1 MFHAKRP
8 EEAADQALV
17 AHLSRQTSHRGGS
30 ISPKGAFPKDI
41 DGSHTKKTE
50 LAIYIDEVSKSF
62 GNHSVLSKVSLA
74 VPRGSIHGIMGKSGA
89 GKTTLIRIAG
99 LLEKPD
105 QGSIWYEGIG
115 MPVHELHGRAMLE
128 ARRQVGF
135 VFQSFNLFS
144 SRSASGNIAFPLEAA
159 GWPREKIRARVEE
172 LLEFVEL
179 SDKAN
184 RPAGRLSGGEKQ
196 RVAIARALANS
207 PSMLL
212 SDEATSA
219 LDPETTRAVLD
230 LIRSLRDRLNLT
242 VIMVTHQ
249 KEVIRRI
256 CDTVSVI
263 SGGSIV
269 EQGSVAEVFSNPR
282 SEAAKAFLK
291 EEEEKGHSYV

>member
-17 AHLSRQTSHRGGS
+17 AHPSHHTPHHGAS
-30 ISPKGAFPKDI
+30 FTPIGAFPKDI
-41 DGSHTKKTE
+41 GDSHTKKIE
-50 LAIYIDEVSKSF
+50 LAIRIDRVSKSF
-62 GNHSVLSKVSLA
+62 GNHSVLNEISLD
-74 VPRGSIHGIMGKSGA
+74 VPKGNIHGIMGKSGA

-105 QGSIWYEGIG
+105 EGSIWYEGIS
-115 MPVHELHGRAMLE
+115 MPVHELYGRAMLE

-144 SRSASGNIAFPLEAA
+144 SRTAAGNIAFPLEAA
-159 GWPREKIRARVEE
+159 GWPREKIRVRVEE
-172 LLEFVEL
+172 LLELVEL
-179 SDKAN
+179 SDKAD
-184 RPAGRLSGGEKQ
+184 RPACRLSGGEKQ

-219 LDPETTRAVLD
+219 LDPETTRSVLD
-230 LIRSLRDRLNLT
+230 LIRSLRDRLGLT

-269 EQGSVAEVFSNPR
+269 EQGSVAEVFSNPI
-282 SEAAKAFLK
+282 SEAAQAFLK
-291 EEEEKGHSYV
+291 EDDEKEYVYV

>member
-1 MFHAKRP
+1 
-8 EEAADQALV
+8 
-17 AHLSRQTSHRGGS
+17 
-30 ISPKGAFPKDI
+30 
-41 DGSHTKKTE
+41 
-50 LAIYIDEVSKSF
+50 
-62 GNHSVLSKVSLA
+62 
-74 VPRGSIHGIMGKSGA
+74 
-89 GKTTLIRIAG
+89 
-99 LLEKPD
+99 
-105 QGSIWYEGIG
+105 
-115 MPVHELHGRAMLE
+115 
-128 ARRQVGF
+128 
-135 VFQSFNLFS
+135 
-144 SRSASGNIAFPLEAA
+144 
-159 GWPREKIRARVEE
+159 
-172 LLEFVEL
+172 
-179 SDKAN
+179 
-184 RPAGRLSGGEKQ
+184 
-196 RVAIARALANS
+196 
-207 PSMLL
+207 MLL